1 MSQLSLCGYCGVRQ
15 VATGHVGGLYRGVRD
30 GSGEVTIRKLDALAI
45 DRDRLRRNFLR
56 QLSAPPH
63 PGVAKLVDFTVDE
76 SPYFAA
82 WEWKEEEGIP
92 LSEFPR
98 FDRETD
104 SWEFV
109 GKLAKALAHLHAHG
123 IAHANLHPGTI
134 RVDGEKAP
142 VIFEPG
148 PGFGG
153 KVHHLEPD
161 EAAFYA
167 PPEQLRQPEN
177 WDHGSALRW
186 DVYRFGA
193 VVFAWMNGTI
203 PRGRG
208 YASAR
213 QDAIE
218 QSGGRPVPIEADALA
233 EELGKAPALCW
244 TETTQVSRED
254 QLRREVV
261 LRCLSLDPAER
272 PVDLREVVDAFA
284 RLEVQ
289 FAEERAEATLQATIA
304 DAEARVLAEK
314 QFQARKLAN
323 ARLAAA
329 ALLGLLIVTA
339 GFLVKF
345 RERSQGYENRASEL
359 GLVVNHQRSQ
369 LDELDRRWSQI
380 QHDLRTT
387 REAADSVFAQ
397 IGQSGKASATEGENP
412 VEGSIEYE
420 NLEKSRAF
428 FLDAIAEAEGHP
440 ARKLERLRNLQN
452 LAHVEI
458 RFGKQDAARSHLEE
472 AIPGFEELLAK
483 REREVSVVADIESR
497 LADCHET
504 MAGQLIERDPSDEM
518 RHALAQAAR
527 YLERVTS
534 RRPGDEA
541 LQQRRLAV
549 DYRLACQHHEHR
561 EFEQAL
567 AKFVDLGERLQIL
580 RADSENKGSS
590 VTEMIGEVQLHTAR
604 TLRAL
609 DRERDAVEAY
619 LAALET
625 FSQETDGISQ
635 TDEQCLRLGRI
646 YAELGDIFLASA
658 VSSPAEAEVVLN
670 EALRLISPVSF
681 RRPEHLDT
689 AILFARITSLISG
702 VERDAGRWS
711 SGYRSSLSGIEKL
724 EAALALVPDDLEGRL
739 TLVEMRANHTE
750 LLQYQESVALKCLA
764 KGFEMARD
772 LHDELHEDSAAWPE
786 GVHLG
791 ARIRLAGAFQ
801 TYGELSE
808 SLGDH
813 DTAAAC
819 FQRATQARE
828 LLVKRETEAA
838 TADSL
843 TF

>member
-1 MSQLSLCGYCGVRQ
+1 MSELSLTGYRAVQ
-15 VATGHVGGLYRGVRD
+15 HVETGHVGDLYRGVRD
-30 GSGEVTIRKLDALAI
+30 GSGEVAIRKLNALAI
-45 DRDRLRRNFLR
+45 DRDRLRQNFQR
-56 QLSAPPH
+56 QLSAPSH
-63 PGVAKLVDFTVDE
+63 PGVAKLVEFTVDD

-82 WEWKEEEGIP
+82 WEWVEGEMQ

-98 FDRETD
+98 FEQEWD

-109 GKLAKALAHLHAHG
+109 VKLAEALAHLHTRG

-134 RVDGEKAP
+134 QVDGAKAP
-142 VIFEPG
+142 IVIEPG

-153 KVHHLEPD
+153 KVHHLQLD

-167 PPEQLRQPEN
+167 PPEQLEQPEN
-177 WDHGSALRW
+177 WDHGAALRW

-193 VVFAWMNGTI
+193 VVFEWMNGAI

-218 QSGGRPVPIEADALA
+218 QSGGRPVAIDAIALA
-233 EELGKAPALCW
+233 EDIRNAPMFHW
-244 TETTQVSRED
+244 TETVPVSRED
-254 QLRREVV
+254 LLRREVV
-261 LRCLSLDPAER
+261 ERCLSLDPAER
-272 PVDLREVVDAFA
+272 PVDMREVVDAFA

-289 FAEERAEATLQATIA
+289 FAEERAEATLQATIV

-323 ARLAAA
+323 ARLTAAG
-329 ALLGLLIVTA
+329 LLGLLIVTA
-339 GFLVKF
+339 VFLVKF
-345 RERSQGYENRASEL
+345 RERSLGYENRTSEL

-369 LDELDRRWSQI
+369 LDEFDRRWSQI

-428 FLDAIAEAEGHP
+428 FLDAIAEAEGDP

-458 RFGKQDAARSHLEE
+458 RFGKRDAARSHLEE

-483 REREVSVVADIESR
+483 REGEVSVVQDIESR

-518 RHALAQAAR
+518 RHSLTQAAH

-534 RRPGDEA
+534 RRFDDEA

-561 EFEQAL
+561 DFEGAL
-567 AKFVDLGERLQIL
+567 AKFVDLGERLQIM
-580 RADSENKGSS
+580 RADSESEANS
-590 VTEMIGEVQLHTAR
+590 VSEMIGEVQLHTAR

-609 DRERDAVEAY
+609 DRERDSVEAY

-625 FSQETDGISQ
+625 LSQGANGISQ

-646 YAELGDIFLASA
+646 YAELGDIFLASE
-658 VSSPAEAEVVLN
+658 VSSASEAEEVLN

-689 AILFARITSLISG
+689 AILFARITSLLSG

-724 EAALALVPDDLEGRL
+724 EAALASVPDDLDGRL

-772 LHDELHEDSAAWPE
+772 LHDELHEERGTWPD
-786 GVHLG
+786 GVLLG
-791 ARIRLAGAFQ
+791 ARLRLAAAFQ

-813 DTAAAC
+813 DKAAAC